1 MQTTRADVI
10 TIAAALAPA
19 VSMLSQLGYVG
30 QHPARE
36 ACGRRQHPNLRRQAL
51 RAIVAPR
58 EAVRVNA
65 ALAGVLRYV
74 AVSGSAIRL
83 TRESTFAMQ

>member
-19 VSMLSQLGYVG
+19 VSMLSQLSYVG

-36 ACGRRQHPNLRRQAL
+36 ACGRRHPNLRRQVL
-51 RAIVAPR
+51 RAIVAPH

-65 ALAGVLRYV
+65 ALAGVLRYA

-83 TRESTFAMQ
+83 TRESTFAVQ